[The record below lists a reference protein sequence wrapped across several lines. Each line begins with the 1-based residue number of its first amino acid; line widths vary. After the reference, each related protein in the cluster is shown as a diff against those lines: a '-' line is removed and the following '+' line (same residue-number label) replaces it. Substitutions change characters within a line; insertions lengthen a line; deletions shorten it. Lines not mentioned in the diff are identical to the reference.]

1 MRLEFGVA
9 PPLGTGE
16 SPRPLPD
23 SWPHTDLF
31 ALVFMAAASNLFPR
45 LQPLGKLTRCL

>member
-23 SWPHTDLF
+23 SWPPTDLF
-31 ALVFMAAASNLFPR
+31 AFVFIAAASNLFPR
-45 LQPLGKLTRCL
+45 LQPSGKLTRCL